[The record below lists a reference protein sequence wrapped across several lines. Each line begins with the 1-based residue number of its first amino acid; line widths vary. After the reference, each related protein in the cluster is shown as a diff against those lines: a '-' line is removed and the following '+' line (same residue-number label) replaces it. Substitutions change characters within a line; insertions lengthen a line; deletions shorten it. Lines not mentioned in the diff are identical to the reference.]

1 MPTPKGGVGTER
13 PIKEITKD
21 IKKLVEELEK
31 TVKAQEHAHSEK
43 DDKPKENPC

>member
-1 MPTPKGGVGTER
+1 MAGPKGATGAER

-31 TVKAQEHAHSEK
+31 TVKAQE
-43 DDKPKENPC
+43 KPTDNCPEDPPPNK